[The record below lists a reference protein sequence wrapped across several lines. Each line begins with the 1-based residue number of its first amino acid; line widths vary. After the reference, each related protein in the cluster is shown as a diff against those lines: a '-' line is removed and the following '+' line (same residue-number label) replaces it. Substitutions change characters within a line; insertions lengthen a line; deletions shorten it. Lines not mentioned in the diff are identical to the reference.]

1 MTKNRFLLAGVA
13 AIFGILAWLS
23 VTVGGQFTITLTVPL
38 TIEEVP
44 RGLAIAT
51 AVPRTVQLRYR
62 GDGWRLILLQFGALT
77 EIRMPYSL
85 LRRTGSS
92 RGPDSASVPNAVTVA
107 GLRLMTQSEIAEL
120 APSRAGVTLIGISPD
135 STVVAIDRYE
145 ERRVAVYPDIL
156 PSFREGYGQVGPIT
170 VVPESVLVGGAA
182 RVIRTISS
190 WRTERMTFA
199 DLRAPLETD
208 VPVRASDEIPLS
220 FSTPTVHLSLNVQP
234 FAEKLLGGI
243 PVEAIAIPPS
253 REIIFIPPRVDLV
266 ARGGIKQLAGLS
278 PADVRVR
285 VPYEA
290 LLNDTTGTVDPVVT
304 GPAGIQFVSRKPE
317 RLQYVIRKRL

>member
-1 MTKNRFLLAGVA
+1 MTKNRFFLAGIA

-38 TIEEVP
+38 SIEDVP

-51 AVPRTVQLRYR
+51 PIPPTVQLRYR
-62 GDGWRLILLQFGALT
+62 GDGWRLILLQLGALT

-85 LRRTGSS
+85 LRRAGSS
-92 RGPDSASVPNAVTVA
+92 RSADSVSVSTAAAADV
-107 GLRLMTQSEIAEL
+107 RLMTQSEIAEL
-120 APSRAGVTLIGISPD
+120 APSRPGIALIGVSPD
-135 STVVAIDRYE
+135 STLIALDRYE
-145 ERRVAVYPDIL
+145 ERTVPMYPDVL
-156 PSFREGYGQVGPIT
+156 PAFREGYGQVGPIT
-170 VVPESVLVGGAA
+170 VAPESVTIGGAA
-182 RVIRTISS
+182 RVLRTISS

-199 DLRAPLETD
+199 DLRGPLEAD
-208 VPVRASDEIPLS
+208 VPVRAGDEIPLT

-234 FAEKLLGGI
+234 FAEKLLSGI
-243 PVEAIAIPPS
+243 PVEAVAIPPS

-266 ARGGIKQLAGLS
+266 ARGGIKQLTALS
-278 PADVRVR
+278 PADIRVH
-285 VPYEA
+285 VPYDA

-304 GPAGIQFVSRKPE
+304 GPPGIQFVSRKPE